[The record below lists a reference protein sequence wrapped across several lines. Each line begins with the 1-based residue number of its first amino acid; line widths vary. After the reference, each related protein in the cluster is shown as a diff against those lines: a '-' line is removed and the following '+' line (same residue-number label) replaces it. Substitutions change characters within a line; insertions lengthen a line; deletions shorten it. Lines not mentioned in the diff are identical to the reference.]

1 MRSRVITLLLFGALV
16 TGCAS
21 DPGPKPEEEREAAYS
36 AVRSAD
42 DAGAMDVEPS
52 IMNIARE
59 KLEAARVLMEEQ
71 RYSEARRLLD
81 EATLDARLAESR
93 TRTQEVRNQLGD
105 LQTSIDALRSNLED
119 QQ

>member
-1 MRSRVITLLLFGALV
+1 MRSRVISLLLFGVLV
-16 TGCAS
+16 TGCAT

-52 IMNIARE
+52 IMNTARE
-59 KLEAARVLMEEQ
+59 KLEAAQVLIEEQ
-71 RYSEARRLLD
+71 RYAEARQLLE
-81 EATLDARLAESR
+81 EATLDARLAASR
-93 TRTQEVRNQLGD
+93 TSTQQVRNELGD
-105 LQTSIDALRSNLED
+105 IQASIDSLRNNLEN

>member
-1 MRSRVITLLLFGALV
+1 MRSRVISLLLFGVLV

-42 DAGAMDVEPS
+42 DAGAMDVEPA
-52 IMNIARE
+52 IMAIARE
-59 KLEAARVLMEEQ
+59 KLEASQALMEEE
-71 RYSEARRLLD
+71 RYAEARLLLE
-81 EATLDARLAESR
+81 EAALDARLAESR
-93 TRTQEVRNQLGD
+93 TQTQQVRNELGD
-105 LQTSIDALRSNLED
+105 LQASIDSLRRNLEN

>member
-1 MRSRVITLLLFGALV
+1 MRSRVISLLLFGALV

-21 DPGPKPEEEREAAYS
+21 DPGTKPEEEREAAYS

-52 IMNIARE
+52 IMNTARE
-59 KLEAARVLMEEQ
+59 KLEEAQALTEEQ
-71 RYSEARRLLD
+71 RYSEARQLL
-81 EATLDARLAESR
+81 EQAALDARLAESR
-93 TRTQEVRNQLGD
+93 TQTQQVRNELGD
-105 LQTSIDALRSNLED
+105 LQASIDSLRSNLEN